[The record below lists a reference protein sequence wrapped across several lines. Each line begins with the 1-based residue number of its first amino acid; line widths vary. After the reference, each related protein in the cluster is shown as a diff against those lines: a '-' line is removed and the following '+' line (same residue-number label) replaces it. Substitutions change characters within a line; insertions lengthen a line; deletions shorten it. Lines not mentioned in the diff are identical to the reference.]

1 MINIIFLNYLQV
13 IKNNCKIY
21 VDLEF
26 HKDEMKNQLN
36 KLYGRKVKKMFEVTY
51 SMEGIIR
58 KIMIN
63 ASDAVQAQNIFTN
76 MYGSGK
82 VQIINIRRV

>member
-1 MINIIFLNYLQV
+1 MKQEKFNKMIDKFYVEKLKDYCKFNKR
-13 IKNNCKIY
+13 KNRK
-21 VDLEF
+21 
-26 HKDEMKNQLN
+26 
-36 KLYGRKVKKMFEVTY
+36 KVKKMFELTY

-63 ASDAVQAQNIFTN
+63 ASDAVQAQSIFTN